1 MRIQMFIENPAGS
14 VTKHLHDED
23 TLVLVGEQTIAVP
36 YPYTYGFIPGVAAP
50 DGDCRDCFLLDTT
63 PAATGDIVEVELVGL
78 LEQFE
83 ETGDQCLVEDHNL
96 LTRRVGDTRPATVDE
111 IETLK
116 EFITSV
122 FGDTGPVMHVGAVR
136 DARDAAQLL
145 SDRLDCGAV
154 M

>member
-1 MRIQMFIENPAGS
+1 MRIQMFVENPAGS

-23 TLVLVGEQTIAVP
+23 TLV
-36 YPYTYGFIPGVAAP
+36 
-50 DGDCRDCFLLDTT
+50 
-63 PAATGDIVEVELVGL
+63 LVGL

-96 LTRRVGDTRPATVDE
+96 LTCRVGDTRPATVDE